1 MALKKPLRGV
11 NNKAYNDWHCSLFV
25 FLGHLCGVPE
35 WEKKDYSVNINI
47 WFTPPHDSAC
57 SWNKHPTACL
67 WFLMMYCTHCSPT
80 GCLAARVALV
90 CDWLVFS
97 WFFSRRLKSQS
108 QVSFCPL
115 LFLHRY
121 WSWIYILCSQCSCST
136 SKWQCWL
143 LSYQDALHYIW
154 YIKHYWSAQKESSK
168 ALNMRM

>member
-1 MALKKPLRGV
+1 MALQKPLRGV

-25 FLGHLCGVPE
+25 FLGHLCGVHE

-47 WFTPPHDSAC
+47 WFTPPHDSVC

-108 QVSFCPL
+108 QVSFCPPSVPSSVLILDIYFVFTVL
-115 LFLHRY
+115 LFHIKVTML
-121 WSWIYILCSQCSCST
+121 T
-136 SKWQCWL
+136 VV
-143 LSYQDALHYIW
+143 LSALHYIW

>member
-1 MALKKPLRGV
+1 MALQKPLRGV
-11 NNKAYNDWHCSLFV
+11 NNKADNDYNFWHCSL
-25 FLGHLCGVPE
+25 FLGHLCGVHE
-35 WEKKDYSVNINI
+35 WGKKDYSVNINI

-80 GCLAARVALV
+80 GCLAAKVALCV
-90 CDWLVFS
+90 MFQLVF
-97 WFFSRRLKSQS
+97 LSQS
-108 QVSFCPL
+108 KVSVTSVI

-143 LSYQDALHYIW
+143 VSYQDALHYIW
-154 YIKHYWSAQKESSK
+154 YIKHYWSAQKEGSK